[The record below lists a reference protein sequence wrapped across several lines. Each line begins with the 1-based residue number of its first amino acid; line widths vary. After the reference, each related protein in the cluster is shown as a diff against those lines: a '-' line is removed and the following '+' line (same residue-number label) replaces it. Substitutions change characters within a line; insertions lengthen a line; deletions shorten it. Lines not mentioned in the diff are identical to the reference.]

1 MIIKV
6 CGMADP
12 ENISGLAELG
22 LVDWMGMIFYPPS
35 RRYVPAFS
43 VDPQYYQRLSLPKVG
58 VFVNATPDEI
68 QRVGKAYGLDK
79 VQLHGDESPGQV
91 REIKIQTGLPL
102 IKVLRIGKDWS
113 WQGLEAYEELV
124 DYFLLDTDGPSYGGT
139 GHRFNWEI
147 IKQYPFHKPFLL
159 SGGIQADQAG
169 QLVDLYQSSPH
180 MGGIDINSK
189 FEVRPGLKDLDLIR
203 DFASQIRQELQ
214 KTKE

>member
-12 ENISGLAELG
+12 ENIRGLEKLG

-35 RRYVPAFS
+35 RRYVPGFS
-43 VDPQYYQRLSLPKVG
+43 VVPEYYQGVALTKVG
-58 VFVNATPDEI
+58 VFVNASPDEI
-68 QRVGKAYGLDK
+68 QGVARTYGLDK
-79 VQLHGDESPGQV
+79 VQLHGDETPEQV
-91 REIKIQTGLPL
+91 REIKNLTGISL
-102 IKVLRIGKDWS
+102 IKVFRIGKEWS

-139 GHRFNWEI
+139 GHQFNWEI

-159 SGGIQADQAG
+159 SGGIQAGQARE
-169 QLVDLYQSSPH
+169 LVDLYQSAPH
-180 MGGIDINSK
+180 MAGIDINSK
-189 FEVRPGLKDLDLIR
+189 FEIRPGLKDLGLVWEL
-203 DFASQIRQELQ
+203 AWEIRQQLQ